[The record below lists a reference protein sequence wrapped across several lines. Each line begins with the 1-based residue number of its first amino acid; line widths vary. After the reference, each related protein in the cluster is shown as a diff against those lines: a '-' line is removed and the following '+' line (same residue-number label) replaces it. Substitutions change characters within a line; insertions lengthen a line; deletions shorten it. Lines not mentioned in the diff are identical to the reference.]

1 MAGRKRID
9 SELVKGSFVKVV
21 LGMKNSFS
29 RFFGLGEK
37 GDQKVELEIEL
48 ENELEQEL
56 EQNLDVVKNEEIKKI
71 PIESIVPNR
80 FQPRTVFD
88 DEKIEE
94 LSRTIHTHG
103 IIQPIVVRQFDGKYE
118 IIAGERR
125 FRAMKKLGWDE
136 APAIIKNYSDTETAS
151 VALIENLQREELSP
165 IEEAIAYG
173 KLLELHNLTQEA
185 LAQRL
190 GKGQSTVAN
199 KLRLLKLPQPI
210 QESLLNKEI
219 TERHA
224 RALIPL
230 KDPEKQVLLLQDI
243 IEKNFNVKQTE
254 DRVARM
260 LEEKN
265 QKPKPKRK
273 AFSKDMRIAVNTI
286 RQSLTMVSD
295 NGINLDAQEEE
306 FEEYYQFTIK
316 IPKKK

>member
-1 MAGRKRID
+1 
-9 SELVKGSFVKVV
+9 
-21 LGMKNSFS
+21 MKPSFS

-37 GDQKVELEIEL
+37 EDQTVARQIGVEDASEEM
-48 ENELEQEL
+48 EMMGSR
-56 EQNLDVVKNEEIKKI
+56 EEIKKI
-71 PIESIVPNR
+71 PIHQIVPNR

-103 IIQPIVVRQFDGKYE
+103 IIQPIVVREYEADKYE

-125 FRAMKKLGWDE
+125 WRAMKKLEWE
-136 APAIIKNYSDTETAS
+136 EVPAIIKNLSDTETAS

-199 KLRLLKLPQPI
+199 KLRLLKLPEEI
-210 QESLLNKEI
+210 QAALLNKQI
-219 TERHA
+219 SERHA
-224 RALIPL
+224 RSMIPL
-230 KDPEKQVLLLQDI
+230 KEKEKQLQLLQEI
-243 IEKNFNVKQTE
+243 IEKNLNVKQTE
-254 DRVARM
+254 DRVVKM
-260 LEEKN
+260 LEQTEN
-265 QKPKPKRK
+265 KPKAKRR

-286 RQSLTMVSD
+286 RQSLSMVSD
-295 NGINLDAQEEE
+295 SGINLNAEEEE
-306 FEEYYQFTIK
+306 FDDFYQFTIK

>member
-1 MAGRKRID
+1 MKQ
-9 SELVKGSFVKVV
+9 SFT
-21 LGMKNSFS
+21 
-29 RFFGLGEK
+29 RFFGLGDK
-37 GDQKVELEIEL
+37 GEQEVEVELEKELIIE
-48 ENELEQEL
+48 
-56 EQNLDVVKNEEIKKI
+56 KNEEINKI
-71 PIESIVPNR
+71 PIDHIVPNR

-88 DEKIEE
+88 EEKIEE
-94 LSRTIHTHG
+94 LARTIHIHG
-103 IIQPIVVRQFDGKYE
+103 IIQPIVVRQFAIDQYE

-125 FRAMKKLGWDE
+125 FRAMKKLGWTE
-136 APAIIKNYSDTETAS
+136 APAIIKNLSDTETAS

-165 IEEAIAYG
+165 IEEAMAYG

-210 QESLLNKEI
+210 QEALLNKII

-230 KDPEKQVLLLQDI
+230 KDPEKQVLLLAEI

-254 DRVARM
+254 ERVVKL
-260 LEEKN
+260 LEQKN
-265 QKPKPKRK
+265 EKPKPKRK

-286 RQSLTMVSD
+286 RQSLTMVTDS
-295 NGINLDAQEEE
+295 GINLDAEEEE
-306 FEEYYQFTIK
+306 FDEFYQFTIR

>member
-1 MAGRKRID
+1 MK
-9 SELVKGSFVKVV
+9 SSFT
-21 LGMKNSFS
+21 

-37 GDQKVELEIEL
+37 GDQEVELEQDVEIEI
-48 ENELEQEL
+48 ER
-56 EQNLDVVKNEEIKKI
+56 NEEIRKI
-71 PIESIVPNR
+71 PINQIIPNR

-88 DEKIEE
+88 EDKIEE
-94 LSRTIHTHG
+94 LSRTIHIHG
-103 IIQPIVVRQFDGKYE
+103 IIQPIVVREFAIDKYE

-125 FRAMKKLGWDE
+125 WRAMKKLGWAE
-136 APAIIKNYSDTETAS
+136 APAIVKNLSDTETAS
-151 VALIENLQREELSP
+151 VALIENLQRENLSP

-199 KLRLLKLPQPI
+199 KLRLLKLPQPV
-210 QESLLNKEI
+210 QDALLTKTI

-230 KDPEKQVLLLQDI
+230 KDPEKQVNLLAEV
-243 IEKNFNVKQTE
+243 IERNLNVKQTE
-254 DRVARM
+254 ERVVKL
-260 LEEKN
+260 LELKSE
-265 QKPKPKRK
+265 KPKPKRK

-286 RQSLTMVSD
+286 RQSLSMVSD
-295 NGINLDAQEEE
+295 SGINLASEEEE
-306 FEEYYQFTIK
+306 FDEFYQFTIR